1 MAFCQN
7 CGVQL
12 NDGIKFCPN
21 CGALVQA
28 EPGVAPVPQ
37 EINPAAVPMSAAEP
51 MQTAAASVAVL
62 EKETDPAAP
71 VQEQPASQPAAYQ
84 QPASQ
89 PAAYQQ
95 SAPQPGAYQ
104 QPAPQ
109 PGVYQQPAPQP
120 GVYQQP
126 APQPGV
132 YQQPAPQPGVY
143 QQPAPQPAAYQQPT
157 PQPAAYQQPAPQP
170 GVYQQPAPQPGM
182 YQQPAPQP
190 GMYQQPAQ
198 GYVPSEAQM
207 KKGMAILAY
216 FGILFLIPLF
226 AAKKDP
232 FARYHTNQGLVLFIF
247 MVIFNVLSNVL
258 TSILIEI
265 SPMLVLIVS
274 GVFGIL
280 TLLLCI
286 FALIGIIRAAKG
298 QMKPL
303 PIIGGIRI
311 LK

>member
-7 CGVQL
+7 CGTQL
-12 NDGIKFCPN
+12 NEGSKFCPN
-21 CGALVQA
+21 CGTPMQMESGAASALQ
-28 EPGVAPVPQ
+28 EGNPVAV
-37 EINPAAVPMSAAEP
+37 EAAATEP
-51 MQTAAASVAVL
+51 MQAAAGSVAVL
-62 EKETDPAAP
+62 EKDVAPAAP
-71 VQEQPASQPAAYQ
+71 AQEQPAPQ
-84 QPASQ
+84 Q
-89 PAAYQQ
+89 
-95 SAPQPGAYQ
+95 GAYR

-109 PGVYQQPAPQP
+109 PGVYQQPAPQQ

-126 APQPGV
+126 APQQG
-132 YQQPAPQPGVY
+132 
-143 QQPAPQPAAYQQPT
+143 
-157 PQPAAYQQPAPQP
+157 AYQQPAPQQ
-170 GVYQQPAPQPGM
+170 GAYQQPV
-182 YQQPAPQP
+182 
-190 GMYQQPAQ
+190 Q

-226 AAKKDP
+226 AAKNDP

-247 MVIFNVLSNVL
+247 MVIFNILSNVL
-258 TSILIEI
+258 TNILIEI
-265 SPMLVLIVS
+265 SPMLTLIVS

>member
-7 CGVQL
+7 CGTQL
-12 NDGIKFCPN
+12 NEGSKFCPN
-21 CGALVQA
+21 CGTPMQMESGAASALQ
-28 EPGVAPVPQ
+28 EGNPVAV
-37 EINPAAVPMSAAEP
+37 EAAATEP
-51 MQTAAASVAVL
+51 MQAAAGSVAVL
-62 EKETDPAAP
+62 EKDVAPAAP
-71 VQEQPASQPAAYQ
+71 AQE
-84 QPASQ
+84 
-89 PAAYQQ
+89 
-95 SAPQPGAYQ
+95 

-126 APQPGV
+126 APQQG
-132 YQQPAPQPGVY
+132 
-143 QQPAPQPAAYQQPT
+143 
-157 PQPAAYQQPAPQP
+157 AYQQPAPQP
-170 GVYQQPAPQPGM
+170 GAYQQPAPQQGA
-182 YQQPAPQP
+182 YQQPAPQQ
-190 GMYQQPAQ
+190 GAYQQPVQ

-226 AAKKDP
+226 AAKNDP

-247 MVIFNVLSNVL
+247 MVIFNILSNVL
-258 TSILIEI
+258 TNILIEI
-265 SPMLVLIVS
+265 SPMLTLIVS

>member
-7 CGVQL
+7 CGTQL
-12 NDGIKFCPN
+12 NEGSKFCPN
-21 CGALVQA
+21 CGTPMQMESRAASALQ
-28 EPGVAPVPQ
+28 EGNPVAV
-37 EINPAAVPMSAAEP
+37 EAAATEP
-51 MQTAAASVAVL
+51 MQAAAGSVAVL
-62 EKETDPAAP
+62 EKDVAPAAP
-71 VQEQPASQPAAYQ
+71 AQEQPAPQ
-84 QPASQ
+84 Q
-89 PAAYQQ
+89 
-95 SAPQPGAYQ
+95 GAYQ

-109 PGVYQQPAPQP
+109 PGVYQQPAPQQ

-126 APQPGV
+126 APQQG
-132 YQQPAPQPGVY
+132 
-143 QQPAPQPAAYQQPT
+143 
-157 PQPAAYQQPAPQP
+157 AYQQPAPQQ
-170 GVYQQPAPQPGM
+170 GAYQQPV
-182 YQQPAPQP
+182 
-190 GMYQQPAQ
+190 Q

-226 AAKKDP
+226 AAKNDP

-247 MVIFNVLSNVL
+247 MVIFNILSNVL
-258 TSILIEI
+258 TNILIEI
-265 SPMLVLIVS
+265 SPMLTLIVS

>member
-28 EPGVAPVPQ
+28 EPGAAPVPQ

-71 VQEQPASQPAAYQ
+71 AQEQPAP
-84 QPASQ
+84 Q

-95 SAPQPGAYQ
+95 SAPQPGM
-104 QPAPQ
+104 
-109 PGVYQQPAPQP
+109 
-120 GVYQQP
+120 
-126 APQPGV
+126 
-132 YQQPAPQPGVY
+132 Y

-170 GVYQQPAPQPGM
+170 GM

-190 GMYQQPAQ
+190 GAYQQPAQ

>member
-7 CGVQL
+7 CGTQL
-12 NDGIKFCPN
+12 NEGSKFCPN
-21 CGALVQA
+21 CGTPMQMESGAASALQ
-28 EPGVAPVPQ
+28 EGNPVAV
-37 EINPAAVPMSAAEP
+37 EAAATEP
-51 MQTAAASVAVL
+51 MQAAAGSVAVL
-62 EKETDPAAP
+62 EKDVAPAAP
-71 VQEQPASQPAAYQ
+71 AQEQPAPQPGAYQ
-84 QPASQ
+84 QPAPQQGAYQQ
-89 PAAYQQ
+89 PTPQPGTYQQ

-104 QPAPQ
+104 Q
-109 PGVYQQPAPQP
+109 G
-120 GVYQQP
+120 
-126 APQPGV
+126 
-132 YQQPAPQPGVY
+132 
-143 QQPAPQPAAYQQPT
+143 
-157 PQPAAYQQPAPQP
+157 AYQQPAPQP
-170 GVYQQPAPQPGM
+170 GAYQQPV
-182 YQQPAPQP
+182 
-190 GMYQQPAQ
+190 Q

-216 FGILFLIPLF
+216 FGILCLIPLF
-226 AAKKDP
+226 AAKNDP

-247 MVIFNVLSNVL
+247 MVIFNILSNVL
-258 TSILIEI
+258 TNILIEI
-265 SPMLVLIVS
+265 SPMLTLIVS

>member
-7 CGVQL
+7 CGTQL
-12 NDGIKFCPN
+12 NEGSKFCPN
-21 CGALVQA
+21 CGTPMQMESGAASALQ
-28 EPGVAPVPQ
+28 EGNPVAV
-37 EINPAAVPMSAAEP
+37 EAAATEP
-51 MQTAAASVAVL
+51 MQAAAGSVAVL
-62 EKETDPAAP
+62 EKDVAPAAP
-71 VQEQPASQPAAYQ
+71 AQEQPAPQPGVYQHPAPQPDVYQQPGVYQ
-84 QPASQ
+84 QPAPQ
-89 PAAYQQ
+89 QGAYQQ

-104 QPAPQ
+104 QSAPQ
-109 PGVYQQPAPQP
+109 PG
-120 GVYQQP
+120 
-126 APQPGV
+126 
-132 YQQPAPQPGVY
+132 
-143 QQPAPQPAAYQQPT
+143 AYQQG
-157 PQPAAYQQPAPQP
+157 AYQQPAPQP
-170 GVYQQPAPQPGM
+170 GAYQQPV
-182 YQQPAPQP
+182 
-190 GMYQQPAQ
+190 Q

-226 AAKKDP
+226 AAKNDP

-247 MVIFNVLSNVL
+247 MVIFNILSNVL
-258 TSILIEI
+258 TNILIEI
-265 SPMLVLIVS
+265 SPMLTLIVS

>member
-7 CGVQL
+7 CGTQL
-12 NDGIKFCPN
+12 NEGSKFCPN
-21 CGALVQA
+21 CGTPMQMESGAASALQ
-28 EPGVAPVPQ
+28 EGNLVAV
-37 EINPAAVPMSAAEP
+37 EAAATEP
-51 MQTAAASVAVL
+51 MQAAASSVAVL
-62 EKETDPAAP
+62 EKDVAPAAP
-71 VQEQPASQPAAYQ
+71 AQEQPAPQPGV
-84 QPASQ
+84 
-89 PAAYQQ
+89 YQQ
-95 SAPQPGAYQ
+95 SAPQQDVYQQPAPQQGAYQ

-109 PGVYQQPAPQP
+109 PGVYQQPAPQQ
-120 GVYQQP
+120 G
-126 APQPGV
+126 
-132 YQQPAPQPGVY
+132 
-143 QQPAPQPAAYQQPT
+143 AYQQP
-157 PQPAAYQQPAPQP
+157 
-170 GVYQQPAPQPGM
+170 V
-182 YQQPAPQP
+182 
-190 GMYQQPAQ
+190 Q

-226 AAKKDP
+226 AAKNDP

-247 MVIFNVLSNVL
+247 MVIFNILSNVL

-265 SPMLVLIVS
+265 SPMLTLIVS

>member
-7 CGVQL
+7 CGTQL
-12 NDGIKFCPN
+12 NEGSKFCPN
-21 CGALVQA
+21 CGTPMQMESGAASALQ
-28 EPGVAPVPQ
+28 EGNPVAV
-37 EINPAAVPMSAAEP
+37 EAAATEP
-51 MQTAAASVAVL
+51 MQAAAGSVAVL
-62 EKETDPAAP
+62 EKDVAPAAP
-71 VQEQPASQPAAYQ
+71 AQEQPAPQ
-84 QPASQ
+84 Q
-89 PAAYQQ
+89 
-95 SAPQPGAYQ
+95 GAYQ

-109 PGVYQQPAPQP
+109 PGVYQQPAPQQ

-126 APQPGV
+126 APQQG
-132 YQQPAPQPGVY
+132 
-143 QQPAPQPAAYQQPT
+143 
-157 PQPAAYQQPAPQP
+157 AYQQPAPQQ
-170 GVYQQPAPQPGM
+170 GAYQQPV
-182 YQQPAPQP
+182 
-190 GMYQQPAQ
+190 Q

-226 AAKKDP
+226 AAKNDP

-247 MVIFNVLSNVL
+247 MVIFNILSNVL
-258 TSILIEI
+258 TNILIEI
-265 SPMLVLIVS
+265 SPMLTLIVS

>member
-7 CGVQL
+7 CGTQL
-12 NDGIKFCPN
+12 NEGSKFCPN
-21 CGALVQA
+21 CGTPMQMESGAASALQ
-28 EPGVAPVPQ
+28 EGNPVAV
-37 EINPAAVPMSAAEP
+37 EAAATEP
-51 MQTAAASVAVL
+51 MQAAAGSVAVL
-62 EKETDPAAP
+62 EKDVAPAAP
-71 VQEQPASQPAAYQ
+71 AQEQPAPQ
-84 QPASQ
+84 Q
-89 PAAYQQ
+89 
-95 SAPQPGAYQ
+95 GAYQ

-109 PGVYQQPAPQP
+109 QGVYQQPAPQQ
-120 GVYQQP
+120 G
-126 APQPGV
+126 
-132 YQQPAPQPGVY
+132 
-143 QQPAPQPAAYQQPT
+143 
-157 PQPAAYQQPAPQP
+157 AYQQPAPQQ
-170 GVYQQPAPQPGM
+170 GAYQQPV
-182 YQQPAPQP
+182 
-190 GMYQQPAQ
+190 Q

-226 AAKKDP
+226 AAKNDP

-247 MVIFNVLSNVL
+247 MVIFNILSNVL
-258 TSILIEI
+258 TNILIEI
-265 SPMLVLIVS
+265 SPMLTLIVS

-286 FALIGIIRAAKG
+286 FALIGIIRAAKS

>member
-7 CGVQL
+7 CGTQL
-12 NDGIKFCPN
+12 NEGSKFCPN
-21 CGALVQA
+21 CGTPMQMESGAASALQ
-28 EPGVAPVPQ
+28 EGNLVAV
-37 EINPAAVPMSAAEP
+37 EAAATEP
-51 MQTAAASVAVL
+51 MQAAASSVAVL
-62 EKETDPAAP
+62 EKDVAPAAP
-71 VQEQPASQPAAYQ
+71 AQE
-84 QPASQ
+84 
-89 PAAYQQ
+89 
-95 SAPQPGAYQ
+95 

-126 APQPGV
+126 APQQGA
-132 YQQPAPQPGVY
+132 YQQPAPQPG
-143 QQPAPQPAAYQQPT
+143 
-157 PQPAAYQQPAPQP
+157 AYQQPAPQP
-170 GVYQQPAPQPGM
+170 GVYQQPAPQQGVYQQPAPQQGV

-190 GMYQQPAQ
+190 GAYQQPVQ

-226 AAKKDP
+226 AAKNDP

-247 MVIFNVLSNVL
+247 MVIFNILSNVL
-258 TSILIEI
+258 TNILIEI
-265 SPMLVLIVS
+265 SPMLTLIVS

>member
-7 CGVQL
+7 CGTQL
-12 NDGIKFCPN
+12 NEGSKFCPN
-21 CGALVQA
+21 CGTPMQMESGAASALQ
-28 EPGVAPVPQ
+28 EGNPVAV
-37 EINPAAVPMSAAEP
+37 EAAATEP
-51 MQTAAASVAVL
+51 MQAAAGSVAVL
-62 EKETDPAAP
+62 EKDVAPAAP
-71 VQEQPASQPAAYQ
+71 AQE
-84 QPASQ
+84 
-89 PAAYQQ
+89 
-95 SAPQPGAYQ
+95 

-109 PGVYQQPAPQP
+109 PGVYQQPAPQQ
-120 GVYQQP
+120 G
-126 APQPGV
+126 
-132 YQQPAPQPGVY
+132 
-143 QQPAPQPAAYQQPT
+143 AYQQP
-157 PQPAAYQQPAPQP
+157 
-170 GVYQQPAPQPGM
+170 V
-182 YQQPAPQP
+182 
-190 GMYQQPAQ
+190 Q

-226 AAKKDP
+226 AAKNDP

-247 MVIFNVLSNVL
+247 MVIFNILSNVL
-258 TSILIEI
+258 TNILIEI
-265 SPMLVLIVS
+265 SPMLTLIVS

>member
-7 CGVQL
+7 CGTQL
-12 NDGIKFCPN
+12 NEGSKFCPN
-21 CGALVQA
+21 CGTPMQMESGAASALQ
-28 EPGVAPVPQ
+28 EGNPVAV
-37 EINPAAVPMSAAEP
+37 EAAATEP
-51 MQTAAASVAVL
+51 MQAAAGSVAVL
-62 EKETDPAAP
+62 EKDVAPAAP
-71 VQEQPASQPAAYQ
+71 AQEQPAPQPDVYQQPAPQQGAYQ
-84 QPASQ
+84 QPA
-89 PAAYQQ
+89 PQQ
-95 SAPQPGAYQ
+95 GAYQ

-109 PGVYQQPAPQP
+109 PG
-120 GVYQQP
+120 
-126 APQPGV
+126 
-132 YQQPAPQPGVY
+132 
-143 QQPAPQPAAYQQPT
+143 AYQQP
-157 PQPAAYQQPAPQP
+157 
-170 GVYQQPAPQPGM
+170 V
-182 YQQPAPQP
+182 
-190 GMYQQPAQ
+190 Q

-226 AAKKDP
+226 AAKNDP

-247 MVIFNVLSNVL
+247 MVIFNILSNVL
-258 TSILIEI
+258 TNILIEI
-265 SPMLVLIVS
+265 SPMLTLIVS

>member
-84 QPASQ
+84 Q
-89 PAAYQQ
+89 

-109 PGVYQQPAPQP
+109 PGV
-120 GVYQQP
+120 
-126 APQPGV
+126 
-132 YQQPAPQPGVY
+132 
-143 QQPAPQPAAYQQPT
+143 
-157 PQPAAYQQPAPQP
+157 
-170 GVYQQPAPQPGM
+170 

>member
-7 CGVQL
+7 CGTQL
-12 NDGIKFCPN
+12 NEGSKFCPN
-21 CGALVQA
+21 CGTPMQMESGAASALQ
-28 EPGVAPVPQ
+28 EGNPVAV
-37 EINPAAVPMSAAEP
+37 EAAATEP
-51 MQTAAASVAVL
+51 MQAAAGSVAVL
-62 EKETDPAAP
+62 EKDVAPAAP
-71 VQEQPASQPAAYQ
+71 AQEQPAPQPGV
-84 QPASQ
+84 
-89 PAAYQQ
+89 YQQ
-95 SAPQPGAYQ
+95 SAPQPD
-104 QPAPQ
+104 
-109 PGVYQQPAPQP
+109 VYQQPAPQP

-126 APQPGV
+126 APQQGV
-132 YQQPAPQPGVY
+132 
-143 QQPAPQPAAYQQPT
+143 YQQPT
-157 PQPAAYQQPAPQP
+157 PQQGAYQQPAPQP
-170 GVYQQPAPQPGM
+170 GAYQQPV
-182 YQQPAPQP
+182 
-190 GMYQQPAQ
+190 Q

-226 AAKKDP
+226 AAKNDP

-247 MVIFNVLSNVL
+247 MVIFNILSNVL
-258 TSILIEI
+258 TNILIEI
-265 SPMLVLIVS
+265 SPMLTLIVS

>member
-7 CGVQL
+7 CGTQL
-12 NDGIKFCPN
+12 NEGSKFCPN
-21 CGALVQA
+21 CGTPMQMESGAASALQ
-28 EPGVAPVPQ
+28 EGNLVAV
-37 EINPAAVPMSAAEP
+37 EAAATEP
-51 MQTAAASVAVL
+51 MQAAASSVAVL
-62 EKETDPAAP
+62 EKDVAPAAP
-71 VQEQPASQPAAYQ
+71 AQEQPAPQ
-84 QPASQ
+84 Q
-89 PAAYQQ
+89 
-95 SAPQPGAYQ
+95 GAYQ

-109 PGVYQQPAPQP
+109 PG
-120 GVYQQP
+120 
-126 APQPGV
+126 
-132 YQQPAPQPGVY
+132 
-143 QQPAPQPAAYQQPT
+143 AYQQP
-157 PQPAAYQQPAPQP
+157 
-170 GVYQQPAPQPGM
+170 V
-182 YQQPAPQP
+182 
-190 GMYQQPAQ
+190 Q

-226 AAKKDP
+226 AAKNDP

-247 MVIFNVLSNVL
+247 MVIFNILSNVL
-258 TSILIEI
+258 TNILIEI
-265 SPMLVLIVS
+265 SPMLTLIVS

>member
-1 MAFCQN
+1 MMAFCQN

-84 QPASQ
+84 QPA
-89 PAAYQQ
+89 
-95 SAPQPGAYQ
+95 
-104 QPAPQ
+104 PQ
-109 PGVYQQPAPQP
+109 PGVYQQPA
-120 GVYQQP
+120 
-126 APQPGV
+126 
-132 YQQPAPQPGVY
+132 
-143 QQPAPQPAAYQQPT
+143 

>member
-7 CGVQL
+7 CGTQL
-12 NDGIKFCPN
+12 NEGSKFCPN
-21 CGALVQA
+21 CGTPMQMESGAASALQ
-28 EPGVAPVPQ
+28 EGNPVAV
-37 EINPAAVPMSAAEP
+37 EAAATEP
-51 MQTAAASVAVL
+51 MQAAAGSVAVL
-62 EKETDPAAP
+62 EKDVAPAAP
-71 VQEQPASQPAAYQ
+71 AQEQPAPQ
-84 QPASQ
+84 Q
-89 PAAYQQ
+89 
-95 SAPQPGAYQ
+95 GAYQ

-109 PGVYQQPAPQP
+109 PGVYQQPAPQQ
-120 GVYQQP
+120 G
-126 APQPGV
+126 
-132 YQQPAPQPGVY
+132 
-143 QQPAPQPAAYQQPT
+143 
-157 PQPAAYQQPAPQP
+157 AYQQPAPQQ
-170 GVYQQPAPQPGM
+170 GAYQQPV
-182 YQQPAPQP
+182 
-190 GMYQQPAQ
+190 Q

-226 AAKKDP
+226 AAKNDP

-247 MVIFNVLSNVL
+247 MVIFNILSNVL
-258 TSILIEI
+258 TNILIEI
-265 SPMLVLIVS
+265 SPMLTLIVS

>member
-7 CGVQL
+7 CGTQL
-12 NDGIKFCPN
+12 NEGSKFCPN
-21 CGALVQA
+21 CGTPMQMESGAASALQ
-28 EPGVAPVPQ
+28 EGNLVAV
-37 EINPAAVPMSAAEP
+37 EAAATEP
-51 MQTAAASVAVL
+51 MQAAASSVAVL
-62 EKETDPAAP
+62 EKDVAPAAP
-71 VQEQPASQPAAYQ
+71 AQEQPAPQPGVYQQPTPQQGAYQ
-84 QPASQ
+84 QPAPQQGAYQQPTPQQGAYQQ
-89 PAAYQQ
+89 PAPQPGAYQQ

-104 QPAPQ
+104 QP
-109 PGVYQQPAPQP
+109 V
-120 GVYQQP
+120 
-126 APQPGV
+126 
-132 YQQPAPQPGVY
+132 
-143 QQPAPQPAAYQQPT
+143 
-157 PQPAAYQQPAPQP
+157 
-170 GVYQQPAPQPGM
+170 
-182 YQQPAPQP
+182 
-190 GMYQQPAQ
+190 Q

-226 AAKKDP
+226 AAKNDP

-247 MVIFNVLSNVL
+247 MVIFNILSNVL
-258 TSILIEI
+258 TNILIEI
-265 SPMLVLIVS
+265 SPMLTLIVS

>member
-1 MAFCQN
+1 
-7 CGVQL
+7 
-12 NDGIKFCPN
+12 
-21 CGALVQA
+21 
-28 EPGVAPVPQ
+28 
-37 EINPAAVPMSAAEP
+37 
-51 MQTAAASVAVL
+51 
-62 EKETDPAAP
+62 
-71 VQEQPASQPAAYQ
+71 
-84 QPASQ
+84 
-89 PAAYQQ
+89 
-95 SAPQPGAYQ
+95 
-104 QPAPQ
+104 
-109 PGVYQQPAPQP
+109 
-120 GVYQQP
+120 
-126 APQPGV
+126 
-132 YQQPAPQPGVY
+132 
-143 QQPAPQPAAYQQPT
+143 
-157 PQPAAYQQPAPQP
+157 
-170 GVYQQPAPQPGM
+170 
-182 YQQPAPQP
+182 
-190 GMYQQPAQ
+190 
-198 GYVPSEAQM
+198 M

-265 SPMLVLIVS
+265 SPMLVLIVLVLIVS

>member
-7 CGVQL
+7 CGTQL
-12 NDGIKFCPN
+12 NEGSKFCPN
-21 CGALVQA
+21 CGTPMQMESGAASALQ
-28 EPGVAPVPQ
+28 EGNPVAV
-37 EINPAAVPMSAAEP
+37 EAAATEP
-51 MQTAAASVAVL
+51 MQAAAGSVAVL
-62 EKETDPAAP
+62 EKDVAPAAP
-71 VQEQPASQPAAYQ
+71 AQEQPAPQ
-84 QPASQ
+84 Q
-89 PAAYQQ
+89 
-95 SAPQPGAYQ
+95 GAYQ

-109 PGVYQQPAPQP
+109 QG
-120 GVYQQP
+120 
-126 APQPGV
+126 
-132 YQQPAPQPGVY
+132 
-143 QQPAPQPAAYQQPT
+143 AYQQP
-157 PQPAAYQQPAPQP
+157 
-170 GVYQQPAPQPGM
+170 V
-182 YQQPAPQP
+182 
-190 GMYQQPAQ
+190 Q

-226 AAKKDP
+226 AAKNDP

-247 MVIFNVLSNVL
+247 MVIFNILSNVL
-258 TSILIEI
+258 TNILIEI
-265 SPMLVLIVS
+265 SPMLTLIVS

>member
-7 CGVQL
+7 CGTQL
-12 NDGIKFCPN
+12 NEGSKFCPN
-21 CGALVQA
+21 CGTPMQMESGAASALQ
-28 EPGVAPVPQ
+28 EGNPVAV
-37 EINPAAVPMSAAEP
+37 EAAATEP
-51 MQTAAASVAVL
+51 MQAAAGSVAVL
-62 EKETDPAAP
+62 EKDVAPAAP
-71 VQEQPASQPAAYQ
+71 AQEQPAPQ
-84 QPASQ
+84 Q
-89 PAAYQQ
+89 
-95 SAPQPGAYQ
+95 GAYQ

-109 PGVYQQPAPQP
+109 PGVYQQPAPQQ

-126 APQPGV
+126 APQQGV
-132 YQQPAPQPGVY
+132 YQQPAPQQG
-143 QQPAPQPAAYQQPT
+143 
-157 PQPAAYQQPAPQP
+157 AYQQPAPQQ
-170 GVYQQPAPQPGM
+170 GAYQQPV
-182 YQQPAPQP
+182 
-190 GMYQQPAQ
+190 Q

-226 AAKKDP
+226 AAKNDP

-247 MVIFNVLSNVL
+247 MVIFNILSNVL
-258 TSILIEI
+258 TNILIEI
-265 SPMLVLIVS
+265 SPMLTLIVS

>member
-28 EPGVAPVPQ
+28 EPGAAPVPQ

-71 VQEQPASQPAAYQ
+71 AQEQP
-84 QPASQ
+84 
-89 PAAYQQ
+89 
-95 SAPQPGAYQ
+95 APQPGAYQ

-109 PGVYQQPAPQP
+109 PGA
-120 GVYQQP
+120 
-126 APQPGV
+126 
-132 YQQPAPQPGVY
+132 Y
-143 QQPAPQPAAYQQPT
+143 QQPAPQPAAYQQPA

-190 GMYQQPAQ
+190 GVYQQPAPQAGVYQQPAPQPGVYQQPAPQPGMYQQPAPQPGAYQQPAQ

>member
-7 CGVQL
+7 CGTQL
-12 NDGIKFCPN
+12 NEGSKFCPN
-21 CGALVQA
+21 CGTPMQMESGAASALQ
-28 EPGVAPVPQ
+28 EGNPVAV
-37 EINPAAVPMSAAEP
+37 EAAATEP
-51 MQTAAASVAVL
+51 MQAAASSVAVL
-62 EKETDPAAP
+62 EKDVAPAAP
-71 VQEQPASQPAAYQ
+71 AQE
-84 QPASQ
+84 
-89 PAAYQQ
+89 
-95 SAPQPGAYQ
+95 

-126 APQPGV
+126 APQQG
-132 YQQPAPQPGVY
+132 
-143 QQPAPQPAAYQQPT
+143 
-157 PQPAAYQQPAPQP
+157 AYQQPAPQP
-170 GVYQQPAPQPGM
+170 GAYQQPV
-182 YQQPAPQP
+182 
-190 GMYQQPAQ
+190 Q

-226 AAKKDP
+226 AAKNDP

-247 MVIFNVLSNVL
+247 MVIFNILSNVL
-258 TSILIEI
+258 TNILIEI
-265 SPMLVLIVS
+265 SPMLTLIVS

>member
-7 CGVQL
+7 CGTQL
-12 NDGIKFCPN
+12 NEGSKFCPN
-21 CGALVQA
+21 CGTPMQMESGAASALQ
-28 EPGVAPVPQ
+28 EGNPVAV
-37 EINPAAVPMSAAEP
+37 EAAATEP
-51 MQTAAASVAVL
+51 MQAAAGSVAVL
-62 EKETDPAAP
+62 EKDVAPAAP
-71 VQEQPASQPAAYQ
+71 AQEQP
-84 QPASQ
+84 
-89 PAAYQQ
+89 
-95 SAPQPGAYQ
+95 APQPGAYQ
-104 QPAPQ
+104 QP
-109 PGVYQQPAPQP
+109 V
-120 GVYQQP
+120 
-126 APQPGV
+126 
-132 YQQPAPQPGVY
+132 
-143 QQPAPQPAAYQQPT
+143 
-157 PQPAAYQQPAPQP
+157 
-170 GVYQQPAPQPGM
+170 
-182 YQQPAPQP
+182 
-190 GMYQQPAQ
+190 Q

-226 AAKKDP
+226 AAKNDP

-247 MVIFNVLSNVL
+247 MVIFNILSNVL
-258 TSILIEI
+258 TNILIEI
-265 SPMLVLIVS
+265 SPMLTLIVS

>member
-7 CGVQL
+7 CGTQL
-12 NDGIKFCPN
+12 NEGSKFCPN
-21 CGALVQA
+21 CGTPMQMESGAASALQ
-28 EPGVAPVPQ
+28 EGNPVAV
-37 EINPAAVPMSAAEP
+37 EAAATEP
-51 MQTAAASVAVL
+51 MQAAAGSVAVL
-62 EKETDPAAP
+62 EKDVAPAAP
-71 VQEQPASQPAAYQ
+71 AQEQPAPQQGVYQ
-84 QPASQ
+84 QPAPQQGVYQQ
-89 PAAYQQ
+89 PAPQQGVYQQ
-95 SAPQPGAYQ
+95 PAPQQGAYQ

-109 PGVYQQPAPQP
+109 QG
-120 GVYQQP
+120 
-126 APQPGV
+126 
-132 YQQPAPQPGVY
+132 
-143 QQPAPQPAAYQQPT
+143 
-157 PQPAAYQQPAPQP
+157 AYQQPAPQQ
-170 GVYQQPAPQPGM
+170 GAYQQPAPQQDA
-182 YQQPAPQP
+182 YQQPV
-190 GMYQQPAQ
+190 Q

-226 AAKKDP
+226 AAKNDP

-247 MVIFNVLSNVL
+247 MVIFNILSNVL
-258 TSILIEI
+258 TNILIEI

>member
-84 QPASQ
+84 Q
-89 PAAYQQ
+89 
-95 SAPQPGAYQ
+95 SAPQPGA
-104 QPAPQ
+104 
-109 PGVYQQPAPQP
+109 
-120 GVYQQP
+120 
-126 APQPGV
+126 

>member
-7 CGVQL
+7 CGTQL
-12 NDGIKFCPN
+12 NEGSKFCPN
-21 CGALVQA
+21 CGTPMQMESGAASALQ
-28 EPGVAPVPQ
+28 EGNPVAV
-37 EINPAAVPMSAAEP
+37 EAAATEP
-51 MQTAAASVAVL
+51 MQAAASSVAVL
-62 EKETDPAAP
+62 EKDVAPAAP
-71 VQEQPASQPAAYQ
+71 AQE
-84 QPASQ
+84 
-89 PAAYQQ
+89 
-95 SAPQPGAYQ
+95 

-109 PGVYQQPAPQP
+109 PGVYQQSAPQP
-120 GVYQQP
+120 DVYQQP
-126 APQPGV
+126 APQPG
-132 YQQPAPQPGVY
+132 
-143 QQPAPQPAAYQQPT
+143 AYQQP
-157 PQPAAYQQPAPQP
+157 
-170 GVYQQPAPQPGM
+170 V
-182 YQQPAPQP
+182 
-190 GMYQQPAQ
+190 Q

-226 AAKKDP
+226 AAKNDP

-247 MVIFNVLSNVL
+247 MVIFNILSNVL
-258 TSILIEI
+258 TNILIEI
-265 SPMLVLIVS
+265 SPMLTLIVS

>member
-7 CGVQL
+7 CGTQL
-12 NDGIKFCPN
+12 NEGSKFCPN
-21 CGALVQA
+21 CGTPMQMESGAASALQ
-28 EPGVAPVPQ
+28 EGNPVAV
-37 EINPAAVPMSAAEP
+37 EAAATEP
-51 MQTAAASVAVL
+51 MQAAAGSVAVL
-62 EKETDPAAP
+62 EKDVAPAAP
-71 VQEQPASQPAAYQ
+71 AQEQPAPQPDVYQQPAPQQGAYQ
-84 QPASQ
+84 QPAPQ
-89 PAAYQQ
+89 QGAYQQ
-95 SAPQPGAYQ
+95 PAPQPGAYQ

-109 PGVYQQPAPQP
+109 QG
-120 GVYQQP
+120 
-126 APQPGV
+126 
-132 YQQPAPQPGVY
+132 
-143 QQPAPQPAAYQQPT
+143 
-157 PQPAAYQQPAPQP
+157 AYQQPAPQP
-170 GVYQQPAPQPGM
+170 GAYQQPV
-182 YQQPAPQP
+182 
-190 GMYQQPAQ
+190 Q

-226 AAKKDP
+226 AAKNDP

-247 MVIFNVLSNVL
+247 MVIFNILSNVL
-258 TSILIEI
+258 TNILIEI
-265 SPMLVLIVS
+265 SPMLTLIVS

>member
-7 CGVQL
+7 CGTQL
-12 NDGIKFCPN
+12 NEGSKFCPN
-21 CGALVQA
+21 CGTPMQMESGAASALQ
-28 EPGVAPVPQ
+28 EGNPVAV
-37 EINPAAVPMSAAEP
+37 EAAATEP
-51 MQTAAASVAVL
+51 MQAAAGSVAVL
-62 EKETDPAAP
+62 EKDVAPAAP
-71 VQEQPASQPAAYQ
+71 AQEQPAPQ
-84 QPASQ
+84 Q
-89 PAAYQQ
+89 
-95 SAPQPGAYQ
+95 GAYQ

-109 PGVYQQPAPQP
+109 QGVYQQPAPQQ
-120 GVYQQP
+120 G
-126 APQPGV
+126 
-132 YQQPAPQPGVY
+132 
-143 QQPAPQPAAYQQPT
+143 
-157 PQPAAYQQPAPQP
+157 AYQQPAPQQ
-170 GVYQQPAPQPGM
+170 GAYQQPV
-182 YQQPAPQP
+182 
-190 GMYQQPAQ
+190 Q

-226 AAKKDP
+226 AAKNDP

-247 MVIFNVLSNVL
+247 MVIFNILSNVL
-258 TSILIEI
+258 TNILIEI
-265 SPMLVLIVS
+265 SPMLTLIVS

>member
-7 CGVQL
+7 CGTQL
-12 NDGIKFCPN
+12 NEGSKFCPN
-21 CGALVQA
+21 CGTPMQMESGAASALQ
-28 EPGVAPVPQ
+28 EGNPVAV
-37 EINPAAVPMSAAEP
+37 EAAATEP
-51 MQTAAASVAVL
+51 MQAAAASVAVL
-62 EKETDPAAP
+62 EKDAAPAASA
-71 VQEQPASQPAAYQ
+71 QEQPAPQ
-84 QPASQ
+84 Q
-89 PAAYQQ
+89 
-95 SAPQPGAYQ
+95 GAYQ

-109 PGVYQQPAPQP
+109 PG
-120 GVYQQP
+120 
-126 APQPGV
+126 
-132 YQQPAPQPGVY
+132 
-143 QQPAPQPAAYQQPT
+143 AYQQP
-157 PQPAAYQQPAPQP
+157 
-170 GVYQQPAPQPGM
+170 V
-182 YQQPAPQP
+182 
-190 GMYQQPAQ
+190 Q

-226 AAKKDP
+226 AAKNDP

-247 MVIFNVLSNVL
+247 MVIFNILSNVL
-258 TSILIEI
+258 TNILIEI
-265 SPMLVLIVS
+265 SPMLTLIVS

>member
-7 CGVQL
+7 CGTQL
-12 NDGIKFCPN
+12 NEGSKFCPN
-21 CGALVQA
+21 CGTPMQMESGAASALQ
-28 EPGVAPVPQ
+28 EGNPVAV
-37 EINPAAVPMSAAEP
+37 EAAATEP
-51 MQTAAASVAVL
+51 MQAAASSVAVL
-62 EKETDPAAP
+62 EKDVAPAAP
-71 VQEQPASQPAAYQ
+71 AQEQPAPQPGV
-84 QPASQ
+84 
-89 PAAYQQ
+89 YQQ
-95 SAPQPGAYQ
+95 SAPQQGAYQ

-109 PGVYQQPAPQP
+109 PG
-120 GVYQQP
+120 
-126 APQPGV
+126 
-132 YQQPAPQPGVY
+132 
-143 QQPAPQPAAYQQPT
+143 AYQQP
-157 PQPAAYQQPAPQP
+157 
-170 GVYQQPAPQPGM
+170 V
-182 YQQPAPQP
+182 
-190 GMYQQPAQ
+190 Q

-226 AAKKDP
+226 AAKNDP

-247 MVIFNVLSNVL
+247 MVIFNILSNVL
-258 TSILIEI
+258 TNILIEI
-265 SPMLVLIVS
+265 SPMLTLIVS

>member
-7 CGVQL
+7 CGTQL
-12 NDGIKFCPN
+12 NEGSKFCPN
-21 CGALVQA
+21 CGTPMQMESGAASALQ
-28 EPGVAPVPQ
+28 EGNPVAV
-37 EINPAAVPMSAAEP
+37 EAAATEP
-51 MQTAAASVAVL
+51 MQAAAGSVAVL
-62 EKETDPAAP
+62 EKDVAPAAP
-71 VQEQPASQPAAYQ
+71 AQEQPAPQQGVYQ
-84 QPASQ
+84 QP
-89 PAAYQQ
+89 
-95 SAPQPGAYQ
+95 APQPGAYQ

-109 PGVYQQPAPQP
+109 QG
-120 GVYQQP
+120 
-126 APQPGV
+126 
-132 YQQPAPQPGVY
+132 
-143 QQPAPQPAAYQQPT
+143 
-157 PQPAAYQQPAPQP
+157 AYQQPAPQQ
-170 GVYQQPAPQPGM
+170 GAYQQPAPQQGA
-182 YQQPAPQP
+182 YQQPAPQQSA
-190 GMYQQPAQ
+190 YQQPVQ

-226 AAKKDP
+226 AAKNDP

>member
-7 CGVQL
+7 CGTQL
-12 NDGIKFCPN
+12 NEGSKFCPN
-21 CGALVQA
+21 CGTPMQMESGAASALQ
-28 EPGVAPVPQ
+28 EGNPVAV
-37 EINPAAVPMSAAEP
+37 EAAATEP
-51 MQTAAASVAVL
+51 MQAAAGSVAVL
-62 EKETDPAAP
+62 EKDVAPAAP
-71 VQEQPASQPAAYQ
+71 AQEQPAPQPGV
-84 QPASQ
+84 
-89 PAAYQQ
+89 YQQ
-95 SAPQPGAYQ
+95 SAPQQGAYQQPAPQQGVYQQPAPQQGAYQ

-109 PGVYQQPAPQP
+109 PG
-120 GVYQQP
+120 
-126 APQPGV
+126 
-132 YQQPAPQPGVY
+132 
-143 QQPAPQPAAYQQPT
+143 AYQQP
-157 PQPAAYQQPAPQP
+157 
-170 GVYQQPAPQPGM
+170 V
-182 YQQPAPQP
+182 
-190 GMYQQPAQ
+190 Q

-226 AAKKDP
+226 AAKNDP

-247 MVIFNVLSNVL
+247 MVIFNILSNVL
-258 TSILIEI
+258 TNILIEI
-265 SPMLVLIVS
+265 SPMLTLIVS

>member
-7 CGVQL
+7 CGTQL
-12 NDGIKFCPN
+12 NEGSKFCPN
-21 CGALVQA
+21 CGTPMQMESGAA
-28 EPGVAPVPQ
+28 SAPQ
-37 EINPAAVPMSAAEP
+37 EGNPVAVEAAATEP
-51 MQTAAASVAVL
+51 MQAAAGSVAVL
-62 EKETDPAAP
+62 EKDVAPAAP
-71 VQEQPASQPAAYQ
+71 AQEQPAPQPDVYQ
-84 QPASQ
+84 QPA
-89 PAAYQQ
+89 PQQ
-95 SAPQPGAYQ
+95 GAYQ

-109 PGVYQQPAPQP
+109 QG
-120 GVYQQP
+120 
-126 APQPGV
+126 
-132 YQQPAPQPGVY
+132 
-143 QQPAPQPAAYQQPT
+143 AYQQP
-157 PQPAAYQQPAPQP
+157 
-170 GVYQQPAPQPGM
+170 V
-182 YQQPAPQP
+182 
-190 GMYQQPAQ
+190 Q

-226 AAKKDP
+226 AAKNDP

-247 MVIFNVLSNVL
+247 MVIFNILSNVL
-258 TSILIEI
+258 TNILIEI
-265 SPMLVLIVS
+265 SPMLTLIVS

>member
-7 CGVQL
+7 CGTQL
-12 NDGIKFCPN
+12 NEGSKFCPN
-21 CGALVQA
+21 CGTPMQMESGAASALQGGN
-28 EPGVAPVPQ
+28 PVAV
-37 EINPAAVPMSAAEP
+37 EAAATEP
-51 MQTAAASVAVL
+51 MQAVASSVAVL
-62 EKETDPAAP
+62 EKDVTPAAP
-71 VQEQPASQPAAYQ
+71 AQEQPAPQPGVYQ
-84 QPASQ
+84 QPAPQ
-89 PAAYQQ
+89 QDVYQQ
-95 SAPQPGAYQ
+95 PAPQPGAYQ

-109 PGVYQQPAPQP
+109 PGVYQQPAPQQ
-120 GVYQQP
+120 G
-126 APQPGV
+126 
-132 YQQPAPQPGVY
+132 
-143 QQPAPQPAAYQQPT
+143 
-157 PQPAAYQQPAPQP
+157 AYQQPAPQP
-170 GVYQQPAPQPGM
+170 GAYQQPV
-182 YQQPAPQP
+182 
-190 GMYQQPAQ
+190 Q

-226 AAKKDP
+226 AAKNDP

-247 MVIFNVLSNVL
+247 MVIFNILSNVL
-258 TSILIEI
+258 TNILIEI
-265 SPMLVLIVS
+265 SPMLTLIVS

>member
-7 CGVQL
+7 CGTQL
-12 NDGIKFCPN
+12 NEGSKFCPN
-21 CGALVQA
+21 CGTPMQMESGAASALQ
-28 EPGVAPVPQ
+28 EGNPVAV
-37 EINPAAVPMSAAEP
+37 EAAATEP
-51 MQTAAASVAVL
+51 MQAAAGSVAVL
-62 EKETDPAAP
+62 EKDVAPAAP
-71 VQEQPASQPAAYQ
+71 AQEQPAPQPGVYQHPAPQPDVYQQPGVYQ
-84 QPASQ
+84 QPAPQ
-89 PAAYQQ
+89 QGAYQQ

-104 QPAPQ
+104 Q
-109 PGVYQQPAPQP
+109 G
-120 GVYQQP
+120 
-126 APQPGV
+126 
-132 YQQPAPQPGVY
+132 
-143 QQPAPQPAAYQQPT
+143 
-157 PQPAAYQQPAPQP
+157 AYQQPAPQP
-170 GVYQQPAPQPGM
+170 GAYQQPV
-182 YQQPAPQP
+182 
-190 GMYQQPAQ
+190 Q

-226 AAKKDP
+226 AAKNDP

-247 MVIFNVLSNVL
+247 MVIFNILSNVL
-258 TSILIEI
+258 TNILIEI
-265 SPMLVLIVS
+265 SPMLTLIVS

>member
-1 MAFCQN
+1 MMAFCQN

-95 SAPQPGAYQ
+95 SAPQPGA
-104 QPAPQ
+104 
-109 PGVYQQPAPQP
+109 
-120 GVYQQP
+120 
-126 APQPGV
+126 